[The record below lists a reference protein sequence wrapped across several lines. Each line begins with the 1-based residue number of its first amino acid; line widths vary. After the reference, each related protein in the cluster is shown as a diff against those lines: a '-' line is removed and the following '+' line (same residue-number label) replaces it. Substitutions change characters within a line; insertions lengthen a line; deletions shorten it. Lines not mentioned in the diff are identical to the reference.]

1 MTSFDR
7 VVSRPRDRVH
17 DWRLR
22 VRRHIVESDRPAL
35 LFLVLLTV
43 GITTAGAL
51 EPMVVPQVAIL
62 LPIFLASLWLGPRTL
77 PWFVIFALVGV
88 VLLLVFQPEVGVRT
102 VLRLVITFLIALLV
116 IVTSFRRTRLGVA
129 GPRGE
134 SMFVDLRDRI
144 ANQGVIPELPR
155 EWHVDS
161 DTRSAGGTSFGGDFI
176 VASRATDGS
185 TLELIVVD
193 VSGKG
198 IEAGTRSLLLSGAFG
213 GLASAVGPERFL
225 VDANEYLLRQD
236 WDEGF
241 ATAIH
246 LHLDLR
252 TGDFELRKAGHPP
265 AVWLHAGSGRW
276 SVLDSDG
283 PVLGLTDDADF
294 EVVRGRLLADDA
306 LLMYTDGIVERVSR
320 DIGSGIDKLA
330 GRAQLL
336 FPRGYDQVA
345 HHLIGDLATRN
356 DDAAVVVVHRRTTLA
371 SARLGALPEGSER
384 MTGIEPA

>member
-7 VVSRPRDRVH
+7 VVSGPRDRFR
-17 DWRLR
+17 DWQMRI
-22 VRRHIVESDRPAL
+22 RRQIVESDRPAL
-35 LFLVLLTV
+35 FFLVLMTLAIV
-43 GITTAGAL
+43 GGGLIDVDL
-51 EPMVVPQVAIL
+51 VPQTAVL

-77 PWFVIFALVGV
+77 PWFVVFALAGVV
-88 VLLLVFQPEVGVRT
+88 VLLAVQPQISSRT
-102 VLRLVITFLIALLV
+102 VTRVVVVFAIALLI
-116 IVTSFRRTRLGVA
+116 IVTSFRRSRLGVS

-134 SMFVDLRDRI
+134 SMLVDLRDRI
-144 ANQGVIPELPR
+144 VKQGVIPPLPY
-155 EWHVDS
+155 EWNVVS
-161 DTRSAGGTSFGGDFI
+161 ATRSAGGTSFGGDFI

-198 IEAGTRSLLLSGAFG
+198 IDAGTRSLLLSGAFG
-213 GLASAVGPERFL
+213 GLASAVTPGRFL
-225 VDANEYLLRQD
+225 VDANEYLLRQE

-246 LHLDLR
+246 LHLDLV

-283 PVLGLTDDADF
+283 PILGLIPDASFD
-294 EVVRGRLLADDA
+294 VVRGQLLPDDA
-306 LLMYTDGIVERVSR
+306 LVMYTDGVVETVSR

-336 FPRGYDQVA
+336 FPAGYARAAQS
-345 HHLIGDLATRN
+345 LIDELSTRN
-356 DDAAVVVVHRRTTLA
+356 DDAALVLVHRRTTL
-371 SARLGALPEGSER
+371 LPR
-384 MTGIEPA
+384 

>member
-1 MTSFDR
+1 LTSFER
-7 VVSRPRDRVH
+7 VVSGPRDGFRDWTMRIRRRVV
-17 DWRLR
+17 D
-22 VRRHIVESDRPAL
+22 SDRPAL
-35 LFLVLLTV
+35 LFLVALTV
-43 GITTAGAL
+43 LIVAL
-51 EPMVVPQVAIL
+51 GTVEVDLVPQTTVL

-77 PWFVIFALVGV
+77 PWFVIFALLGVV
-88 VLLLVFQPEVGVRT
+88 VLLAVQPSISTRT
-102 VLRLVITFLIALLV
+102 VTRVVVTFAIALLV
-116 IVTSFRRTRLGVA
+116 IVTSFRRSRLGVS

-144 ANQGVIPELPR
+144 SKQGVIPDLPR
-155 EWHVDS
+155 EWEVDS
-161 DTRSAGGTSFGGDFI
+161 ATRSAGGTSFGGDFI

-198 IEAGTRSLLLSGAFG
+198 IEAGTRSLLLSGAFA
-213 GLASAVGPERFL
+213 GLASAVGADRFL

-276 SVLDSDG
+276 SILDSDG
-283 PVLGLTDDADF
+283 PVLGLVADAGF
-294 EVVRGRLLADDA
+294 EVVRGRLLPDDA
-306 LLMYTDGIVERVSR
+306 LLMYTDGIVETVSR

-336 FPRGYDQVA
+336 FPSGYQRA
-345 HHLIGDLATRN
+345 AQKLISDLSTSN
-356 DDAAVVVVHRRTTLA
+356 DDAALVMVHRRPTLLH
-371 SARLGALPEGSER
+371 R
-384 MTGIEPA
+384 